1 MPGATVVIGLWHA
14 DRDSA
19 LLSSLRTGGGDEH
32 VVLSIGELIAFCQ
45 AMAARQPAL
54 AAE

>member
-19 LLSSLRTGGGDEH
+19 LLSTLRASGGDEH
-32 VVLSIGELIAFCQ
+32 VVLSIGELIALCQ
-45 AMAARQPAL
+45 AMAARQPVP
-54 AAE
+54 AA